1 MDEVVGCSFHSY
13 RWGPP
18 IPVCFV
24 TVQKSAWKS
33 SLCKGV
39 PQASRYLQSRSLD
52 GGLVDA
58 ASTTDAALKRRQASA
73 AFHQTTVRSSR
84 LSVLVL
90 NQCVRVRMGKKWV
103 LGNVKVVCQKS
114 DSCGDHSGCQR
125 VSQKPE
131 DNELLP
137 QCSGQRGSSSAY
149 DWLPFEV

>member
-1 MDEVVGCSFHSY
+1 MKLRAVCST
-13 RWGPP
+13 P
-18 IPVCFV
+18 IGGGLQSPSV
-24 TVQKSAWKS
+24 
-33 SLCKGV
+33 L
-39 PQASRYLQSRSLD
+39 LQSRNLRGSPPFVKESLKHQD
-52 GGLVDA
+52 ISRVVVDA
-58 ASTTDAALKRRQASA
+58 ALNRWQASA

-90 NQCVRVRMGKKWV
+90 NQCVRVRVGKKWV

-131 DNELLP
+131 DNKLLP

-149 DWLPFEV
+149 DWLPFEG